1 MVRARLRTALVHG
14 RPDTAGLTLIEVLI
28 VMVIITILAGI
39 GLAIYNNSVI
49 RAKEAVLKEDLFQ
62 MREAI
67 DQYYADK
74 NKWPPTLDA
83 LVTDKYIRK
92 IPEDPITG
100 TADWRTT
107 FGEPDPGNPASEP
120 GISDVHSATS
130 EVSPLTGTPY
140 SEW

>member
-1 MVRARLRTALVHG
+1 MVRARLRTAALHR
-14 RPDTAGLTLIEVLI
+14 RPDTAGFTLIEVLI

-39 GLAIYNNSVI
+39 GLAMYNNSVV

-83 LVTDKYIRK
+83 LVTEKYIRK

-100 TADWRTT
+100 ATDWRTT
-107 FGEPDPGNPASEP
+107 FGEPDPSNPAAEA
-120 GISDVHSATS
+120 GISDVHSATDQ
-130 EVSPLTGTPY
+130 VSPLTGTPY